1 MKLKTKNKDPHS
13 YQIMPF
19 VSAMI
24 GFAPSD
30 MFGGSV
36 FER

>member
-13 YQIMPF
+13 YRYLPL
-19 VSAMI
+19 VSTMVGSA
-24 GFAPSD
+24 AD